1 MNHLAFYSANICA
14 ETTNTSY
21 SINGSSGKTRWG
33 ILLNE
38 SQSTSSLGTIQADDV
53 WFPFAGKT
61 NSGGTF
67 EGESQYGEIF
77 SVTPNNG
84 GYNARSFRI
93 NSSFFAQQQTE
104 SSMKESKPVRC
115 IME

>member
-1 MNHLAFYSANICA
+1 M
-14 ETTNTSY
+14 
-21 SINGSSGKTRWG
+21 
-33 ILLNE
+33 NE

-67 EGESQYGEIF
+67 EGGSQYGEIF
-77 SVTPNNG
+77 SVTPNEG
-84 GYNARSFRI
+84 GYYARSFKI
-93 NSSFFAQQQTE
+93 NSSFNANQEINSF
-104 SSMKESKPVRC
+104 MKESKPVRC